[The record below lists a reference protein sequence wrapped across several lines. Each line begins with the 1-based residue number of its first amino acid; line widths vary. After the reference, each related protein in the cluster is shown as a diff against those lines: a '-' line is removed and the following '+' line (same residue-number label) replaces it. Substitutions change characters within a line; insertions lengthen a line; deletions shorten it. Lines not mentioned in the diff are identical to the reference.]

1 MLRPQSREKIQ
12 DLIKLKEKIEMQNKA
27 FKKILLMKKVE
38 QANMRKQRLLARKKA
53 EVLKTHIGKFGA
65 SP

>member
-1 MLRPQSREKIQ
+1 MASQATINLIQNSGLMLRPQSREKIQ

-38 QANMRKQRLLARKKA
+38 
-53 EVLKTHIGKFGA
+53 
-65 SP
+65 